1 MHRTHMHKKILKK
14 KKTHARLIAWHT
26 KKIIKT
32 FFASLHGAP
41 KKYTKYTKTPFCHLK
56 RGAKKNKKHKTHKK
70 KTQGPLNFSAQFLES
85 IFVRVL
91 WLTITSRVAI

>member
-70 KTQGPLNFSAQFLES
+70 KPRGHS
-85 IFVRVL
+85 IFQRNFL
-91 WLTITSRVAI
+91 RAFLYESYG

>member
-1 MHRTHMHKKILKK
+1 MHRTHMHKKILK

-56 RGAKKNKKHKTHKK
+56 RGAKKNKKT
-70 KTQGPLNFSAQFLES
+70 
-85 IFVRVL
+85 
-91 WLTITSRVAI
+91 